1 MEKEKIDYLLN
12 YFLDLLP
19 LEEKHNLRNPYL
31 TDFEKKLER
40 EIVAT
45 MLLVKYKDKIV
56 LNKCPK
62 CGKIARTPK
71 AKQCRFCQ
79 YDWH

>member
-12 YFLDLLP
+12 CFLHLLSVK
-19 LEEKHNLRNPYL
+19 EKDDFRNSYL
-31 TDFEKKLER
+31 TNFEKKLER
-40 EIVAT
+40 EIIAT
-45 MLLVKYKDKIV
+45 KLLVKYNDKIV

-71 AKQCRFCQ
+71 AKQCKFCHH
-79 YDWH
+79 DWH